1 MYEAIIA
8 ILIGLDQVIKHWA
21 LNSLKDMETVPV
33 IKNIF
38 NLTYV
43 ENRGAA
49 FGLFENNQMIFVVVA
64 LIASIAGLY
73 MLHSKKINSKI
84 CKFSIV
90 LIIAGALG
98 NLIDRV
104 RLDFVVDYFDFVFI
118 SNSLMKVMKV
128 SQINKIVYPVS
139 NEIFNKIIHYCGT

>member
-1 MYEAIIA
+1 MYELMIIL
-8 ILIGLDQVIKHWA
+8 LIGIDQIVKNWA
-21 LNSLKDMETVPV
+21 LNELKYKGAITVIENV
-33 IKNIF
+33 F

-73 MLHSKKINSKI
+73 MLHSKNINSKI

-90 LIIAGALG
+90 LFIAGALG

-118 SNSLMKVMKV
+118 WNYVFNLADCFIVVGTILLCIYVVLFDSNTKK
-128 SQINKIVYPVS
+128 Q
-139 NEIFNKIIHYCGT
+139 

>member
-118 SNSLMKVMKV
+118 WNYVFNLADCFIVVGTILLCIYVVLFDSNTKK
-128 SQINKIVYPVS
+128 Q
-139 NEIFNKIIHYCGT
+139 

>member
-118 SNSLMKVMKV
+118 WNYVFNLADCFIVVGTILLCVYVVLFDSNTKK
-128 SQINKIVYPVS
+128 Q
-139 NEIFNKIIHYCGT
+139 

>member
-1 MYEAIIA
+1 
-8 ILIGLDQVIKHWA
+8 
-21 LNSLKDMETVPV
+21 
-33 IKNIF
+33 
-38 NLTYV
+38 
-43 ENRGAA
+43 
-49 FGLFENNQMIFVVVA
+49 
-64 LIASIAGLY
+64 

-118 SNSLMKVMKV
+118 WNYVFNLADCFIVVGTILLCIYVVLFDSNTKK
-128 SQINKIVYPVS
+128 Q
-139 NEIFNKIIHYCGT
+139 